1 MDSWKEQELIMI
13 RLVSVTKESLRMGII
28 LGKELPGI
36 PRKMNRG
43 GGILKG
49 SGSRITKAGFC
60 IIEMEHA
67 KQVFFKMMY

>member
-1 MDSWKEQELIMI
+1 
-13 RLVSVTKESLRMGII
+13 MGII

-49 SGSRITKAGFC
+49 NGQRIPKTGLC

-67 KQVFFKMMY
+67 RWAFFKGMS